1 GVYAL
6 CVQDGELLPA
16 LWSGLAAFGATLAV
30 PQGLVAALAPLAK
43 AGSRLLPLPDDA
55 LESPGA
61 LAAALDAL
69 LEAEG
74 RLDGILFVPPAA
86 TLGDEENA
94 PDAALALDLGA
105 WGPGHARPW
114 FACLRRFRATREQV
128 QAVRAGEGG
137 APLPGWIRAMAGAGA
152 APVVALLDDG
162 RPLGRDALGDRW
174 AAELFRGKGQT
185 VLWSLAEE
193 GFRPAK
199 APLLDRPEVSAPVY
213 PEPWAGAQPPLQA
226 ESGLFQGG
234 CQFSAFADPALL
246 QHGGWGEGAPGPWL
260 PFSRA
265 LLALLQGARLLLPWL
280 TVTGFSDVRFF
291 TPVALPPGITREGR
305 VTARGRPWI
314 MHDGAMTRM
323 CRTALDIRELTANG
337 RHMDSFAPL
346 ADAMALL
353 APGPRAAPPLAPL
366 PTPAGGPGAALPLAN
381 LYGRL
386 GLGPDWRLLSEL
398 APLSFTADGDVLAVH
413 AGLLAPGRAAAFP
426 IAPQADWGYA
436 CALQLTAAVMQ
447 SALLVLLAEAPD
459 AAAPAPAWRC
469 EGVGYIRFGLLAPGA
484 GPEAADGARTLEVR
498 RTWDDGTRVRFDA
511 QVSGP
516 AGETLLTVHHLEFE
530 RPATPRPDT
539 PRQAGTA

>member
-1 GVYAL
+1 
-6 CVQDGELLPA
+6 
-16 LWSGLAAFGATLAV
+16 
-30 PQGLVAALAPLAK
+30 
-43 AGSRLLPLPDDA
+43 
-55 LESPGA
+55 
-61 LAAALDAL
+61 
-69 LEAEG
+69 
-74 RLDGILFVPPAA
+74 
-86 TLGDEENA
+86 
-94 PDAALALDLGA
+94 
-105 WGPGHARPW
+105 
-114 FACLRRFRATREQV
+114 
-128 QAVRAGEGG
+128 
-137 APLPGWIRAMAGAGA
+137 
-152 APVVALLDDG
+152 
-162 RPLGRDALGDRW
+162 RDALGDRW
-174 AAELFRGKGQT
+174 AAELFRGKGAT
-185 VLWSLAEE
+185 VLWSLADE
-193 GFRPAK
+193 GFRPAR
-199 APLLDRPEVSAPVY
+199 ATLLDRPEVSAPVY

-246 QHGGWGEGAPGPWL
+246 QHGGWDEGAPGPWL

-265 LLALLQGARLLLPWL
+265 LLALLQAARLLLPWL

-291 TPVALPPGITREGR
+291 TPAALPPGITREGR

-337 RHMDSFAPL
+337 RHTDSFAPL

-353 APGPRAAPPLAPL
+353 APGTRAAPPLAPL
-366 PTPAGGPGAALPLAN
+366 ATPAGGPGAALPLAD
-381 LYGRL
+381 LYARL

-398 APLSFTADGDVLAVH
+398 APRSFTGDGDVLALH

-436 CALQLTAAVMQ
+436 FALQLTAAVMQ

-459 AAAPAPAWRC
+459 AAVPAPAWRC
-469 EGVGYIRFGLLAPGA
+469 EGVGYIRFGLLAPGDD
-484 GPEAADGARTLEVR
+484 PRAADSARMLEVR
-498 RTWDDGTRVRFDA
+498 RTWDDGARVRFDA

-516 AGETLLTVHHLEFE
+516 GGETLLTVHHLEFE